1 MTSPT
6 ISLLLAVVCASPGP
20 GTIDLSGA
28 SVVTR
33 GEAASAVEKTA
44 ATVLIEEARKRTG
57 IDWKP
62 RADVPASGVVIVVTA
77 KLDGRSIGIEP
88 PVEVGKQAAGL
99 KAEGFVLAVDASK
112 TERPVVWVVGHD
124 PRGALFGVGKLL
136 RIMDMA
142 KGSALLDARTRLATS
157 PAYPIRGHQLGYRNR
172 ANSWD
177 AWNVAQFDQYIRELA
192 LFGANCVE
200 NIPFED
206 STPGV
211 HMKLSRDEM
220 NVKMSEIC
228 DRYDQD
234 YWLWTPADFDLA
246 DSAKRAKALREHE
259 ALYKVCPRLD
269 AVFFPGGDPGD
280 NPAKLVLPFL
290 EDVAVPLIKHHPKA
304 KVWLSL
310 QSFSRDDAEMV
321 HKYLDDKQP
330 DWFGGLVYGPGS
342 PSLQPT
348 RRRLNP
354 KYPIRSYPD
363 VTHNVRCQFPIPWW
377 DPALAFT
384 LGREAINPRPLQY
397 QAIHNALA
405 PYTAGFLS
413 YSDGVHD
420 DVNKVVWNLLAWAPE
435 TPVRQILIEYAN
447 VFFAS
452 NVAEAAA
459 DGILALEQNWVGA
472 LRDNGGVDGTLA
484 LWENLERK
492 APQLAGNWRWQMC
505 LLRAVYD
512 AYIRHRL
519 LRETVQEEEALSKL
533 ADIPPGGTQV
543 AIDAAL
549 AVLKQAETSPTRPDL
564 RKRIDELSEAL
575 YQSIALQSS
584 MTKYQASGAE
594 RGCFLDFVDYPLNNR
609 WWLEDEF
616 KAVGKLASDPEKRAR
631 LETLRTWEHPGPG
644 SFYDNVGNP
653 AKAAHVVVGDIS
665 NVGESLAHTP
675 IPEIL
680 WWESGSSRKK
690 PAWMCIMNW
699 PSAMKYTGLDPD
711 GDYLIRTTGLREC
724 RLSIDGERIQPT
736 VDGQEIGEFKE
747 FPVPKKHLADREITL
762 TFERPPE
769 QHLNWR
775 VQSRLSELW
784 LIKKPDSR
792 AQPKTRY

>member
-1 MTSPT
+1 MTSLT
-6 ISLLLAVVCASPGP
+6 TSLLLAVVCASPGS

-28 SVVTR
+28 SIVTR

-44 ATVLIEEARKRTG
+44 ATVLVEEARKRTG
-57 IDWKP
+57 IEWKT
-62 RADVPASGVVIVVTA
+62 RTDAPAAGAVIVVTT
-77 KLDGRSIGIEP
+77 KLDGPAIGAEP
-88 PVEVGKQAAGL
+88 SAAVRTRAAGL
-99 KAEGFVLAVDASK
+99 KAEGFVLAVDTTK
-112 TERPVVWVVGHD
+112 GGQPIVWIIGHD

-136 RIMDMA
+136 RVMDMA
-142 KGSALLDARTRLATS
+142 KGSALLDARTNLVTS

-177 AWNVAQFDQYIRELA
+177 AWDVAQFDQYIRELA
-192 LFGANCVE
+192 IFGANCVE

-234 YWLWTPADFDLA
+234 YWLWTPADFDLTDTA
-246 DSAKRAKALREHE
+246 RRAKALKEHE
-259 ALYKVCPRLD
+259 ALYKACPRLD

-290 EDVAVPLIKHHPKA
+290 EDVAVPLVKHHPKA

-310 QSFSRDDAEMV
+310 QAFSRADAEMV
-321 HKYLDDKQP
+321 YKYLDDKQP
-330 DWFGGLVYGPGS
+330 DWFGGIVYGPSS
-342 PSLQPT
+342 PPLQPT
-348 RRRLNP
+348 RKRLNP

-363 VTHNVRCQFPIPWW
+363 ITHNVRCQFPIPWW

-420 DVNKVVWNLLAWAPE
+420 DVNKVVWNLLAWDPE
-435 TPVRQILIEYAN
+435 TPVRQILVEYAN
-447 VFFAS
+447 FFFAS
-452 NVAEAAA
+452 NVAEQAA
-459 DGILALEQNWVGA
+459 DGILALEKNWIGA

-484 LWENLERK
+484 IWDGLEKK

-512 AYIRHRL
+512 AYTRHRL
-519 LRETVQEEEALSKL
+519 IVETAQEEEALAKL
-533 ADIPPGGTQV
+533 AEIPPGRTQ
-543 AIDAAL
+543 AAMDDALAAL
-549 AVLKQAETSPTRPDL
+549 KRAETAPARPDL
-564 RKRIDELSEAL
+564 RMRIDELSEAL
-575 YQSIALQSS
+575 YRSIALQSS
-584 MTKYQASGAE
+584 MTKHKASGAE

-609 WWLEDEF
+609 WWLEDRF
-616 KAVGKLASDPEKRAR
+616 STIGKLLSEDEKIAK

-644 SFYDNVGNP
+644 SFYDSVGDVARAP
-653 AKAAHVVVGDIS
+653 HVVVGDIS

-680 WWESGSSRKK
+680 WWEDGKSRKK

-699 PSAMKYTGLDPD
+699 PSAMRYTGLDPK
-711 GDYLIRTTGLREC
+711 GDYMIRTTGNREC
-724 RLSIDGERIQPT
+724 RLSIDGERIKPT
-736 VDGQEIGEFKE
+736 LDNQGVGQFKE

-762 TFERPPE
+762 TFERPSEP
-769 QHLNWR
+769 HLNWR

-784 LIKKPDSR
+784 LIKK
-792 AQPKTRY
+792 